1 MSNIILFPA
10 RQECR
15 REREYREHME
25 RLFKAFEDRRLAAK
39 PDRDPTPPE
48 AA

>member
-1 MSNIILFPA
+1 MSNVIPFPRPA
-10 RQECR
+10 ECR
-15 REREYREHME
+15 REREHREHCE
-25 RLFKAFEDRRLAAK
+25 RLFKAFEDRRAAR